1 MLDYVTALD
10 KKTVRLTVAGKIGT
24 AREVQAVLDAG
35 IDFVAIGRGGILH
48 HDFPDRVIADPGFE
62 PVALPVSPAHLRTEG
77 LGEAFVTYMRRW
89 KGFVAE

>member
-1 MLDYVTALD
+1 MVDSKRVAHNEASDAL
-10 KKTVRLTVAGKIGT
+10 RPCA
-24 AREVQAVLDAG
+24 AA
-35 IDFVAIGRGGILH
+35 AIGRGGILH

-62 PVALPVSPAHLRTEG
+62 PVALPVSPAHLRAEG